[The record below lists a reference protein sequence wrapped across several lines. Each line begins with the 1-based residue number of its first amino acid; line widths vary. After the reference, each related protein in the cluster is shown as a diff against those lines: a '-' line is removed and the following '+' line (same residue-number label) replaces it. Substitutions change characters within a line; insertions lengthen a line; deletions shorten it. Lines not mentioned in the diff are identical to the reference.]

1 MQRIVVTLRIVSM
14 EEVDC
19 KFNDKEC
26 IHNLFP
32 LRDAIEV
39 LGPKWRIQILV
50 VIKYGNESF
59 TAIQKALGTI
69 SPRILSKEL
78 KVLEE
83 NGLLLREITNTYPVT
98 IRYKW
103 TAHTDSIIPLIDTL
117 KEWGQ
122 GHRDHLFK

>member
-1 MQRIVVTLRIVSM
+1 M
-14 EEVDC
+14 EKVEC
-19 KFNDKEC
+19 KLNYKEC
-26 IHNLFP
+26 IHNLYP
-32 LRDAIEV
+32 LRDSIDV

-59 TAIQKALGTI
+59 TSIQKALITI

-78 KVLEE
+78 KILEE
-83 NGLLLREITNTYPVT
+83 NGLVVRETSTTYPTV

-103 TAHTDSIIPLIDTL
+103 TAHTETIVSIMDTL

-122 GHRDHLFK
+122 VHRNHLFK

>member
-1 MQRIVVTLRIVSM
+1 MA
-14 EEVDC
+14 EEEC
-19 KFNDKEC
+19 NLKYKEC
-26 IHNLFP
+26 IHSLYP
-32 LRDAIEV
+32 LRDSIEI

-59 TAIQKALGTI
+59 TAIQNALETI

-78 KVLEE
+78 KILEE
-83 NGLLLREITNTYPVT
+83 NGLIIREVSPTYPIT

-103 TAHTDSIIPLIDTL
+103 TLHTESIVSIMDSL

-122 GHRDHLFK
+122 VHRDHLFK